1 MNGGFPSLEHQVD
14 VKRKVIQKMKEKKR
28 HHKEYEKV
36 LTLECFL
43 VKKEEK
49 SGGRG
54 TNFLPFLAPGTI
66 LMSLTLDFLISVKN
80 VLYHCWCLFINI
92 AR

>member
-43 VKKEEK
+43 VKKKKKVAGEAPIF
-49 SGGRG
+49 SH
-54 TNFLPFLAPGTI
+54 FLHLAPY
-66 LMSLTLDFLISVKN
+66 LL
-80 VLYHCWCLFINI
+80 
-92 AR
+92 

>member
-66 LMSLTLDFLISVKN
+66 LTLDFLITVSSKCP
-80 VLYHCWCLFINI
+80 LPAEFFT
-92 AR
+92 

>member
-49 SGGRG
+49 KWRERHQFS
-54 TNFLPFLAPGTI
+54 P
-66 LMSLTLDFLISVKN
+66 ISCTWHHTYSRVPNK
-80 VLYHCWCLFINI
+80 
-92 AR
+92 RK

>member
-43 VKKEEK
+43 VKKRKKWRERHQF
-49 SGGRG
+49 S
-54 TNFLPFLAPGTI
+54 P
-66 LMSLTLDFLISVKN
+66 ISCTWHRTYCRFPNK
-80 VLYHCWCLFINI
+80 
-92 AR
+92 RK

>member
-43 VKKEEK
+43 VKKKKKKVAGEAPIF
-49 SGGRG
+49 SH
-54 TNFLPFLAPGTI
+54 FLHLAPY
-66 LMSLTLDFLISVKN
+66 LL
-80 VLYHCWCLFINI
+80 
-92 AR
+92 